1 MNTDP
6 ETPPLNPGIE
16 NLLQS
21 TPNPRDEQIGALEKQ
36 IQDLKNDHSR
46 DKFLWFLSALAIF
59 DTVALLRAENWA
71 APIVIGIIQLVAVI
85 VMADRCRVDTVA
97 PLIDKLTGAFDRVT
111 RKD

>member
-1 MNTDP
+1 MNTDYDLP
-6 ETPPLNPGIE
+6 RPNPGIE

-21 TPNPRDEQIGALEKQ
+21 SPTPQDEQIGALEKQ

-46 DKFLWFLSALAIF
+46 EKFLWFLSALAIF

-85 VMADRCRVDTVA
+85 VMADRCKVDTVA